1 MRITAKVDYAV
12 RVCAELAAADP
23 GEPVKGEALATAQDV
38 PLNFLWSIL
47 GELRKA
53 GIVRTQRGAH
63 GGYHLAQPASEIT
76 VADVIRAVEG
86 PMATVRGESPEQ
98 VEYRGSAESLRQVW
112 IAVRASLR
120 AVAEHVTLEQIAAGK
135 LPAHVTALTDDP
147 DAWLRR

>member
-12 RVCAELAAADP
+12 RVCAELAAAEP

-53 GIVRTQRGAH
+53 GIVKTQRGAH

-76 VADVIRAVEG
+76 IADIIRAVEG
-86 PMATVRGESPEQ
+86 PMATVRGESPNE
-98 VEYRGSAESLRQVW
+98 VEYGGAAESLQQVW
-112 IAVRASLR
+112 IAVRSSLR
-120 AVAEHVTLEQIAAGK
+120 AVAEHVTLEQLASGK
-135 LPAHVTALTDDP
+135 LPPHVVALTKDP
-147 DAWLRR
+147 DAWLKR

>member
-12 RVCAELAAADP
+12 RVCAELAAAEP

-86 PMATVRGESPEQ
+86 PMATVRGESPER
-98 VEYRGSAESLRQVW
+98 VEYGAAAVALQQVW

-120 AVAEHVTLEQIAAGK
+120 SVCEHVTLEQLASGN
-135 LPAHVTALTDDP
+135 LPNHVMALVDDP
-147 DAWLRR
+147 DAWQRR